1 MTLIP
6 RHPVL
11 RIVATAWLL
20 ASVAL
25 LAVTLLRPE
34 IAMNDRAALS
44 SLMPVY
50 FMSFPLGHLGV
61 LGVSKLAVALYVD
74 SRFVLSIF
82 AEGLILWASLV
93 VLGYVQW
100 FVFLPWVA
108 RKIRQLVEFLSR
120 RYSAR

>member
-1 MTLIP
+1 MTLVP
-6 RHPVL
+6 RHPFL
-11 RIVATAWLL
+11 RVVAIVWLL
-20 ASVAL
+20 ASVVL

-34 IAMNDRAALS
+34 MPMNDRAALS
-44 SLMPVY
+44 SLVPVY

-61 LGVSKLAVALYVD
+61 LGVSKLTVALYTD
-74 SRFVLSIF
+74 SRHVLSIF

-108 RKIRQLVEFLSR
+108 RKARQLSDFLSN

>member
-1 MTLIP
+1 MTLVP
-6 RHPVL
+6 RHPFL
-11 RIVATAWLL
+11 RVVATAWLL
-20 ASVAL
+20 ASVVL

-34 IAMNDRAALS
+34 MPMNDRAALS
-44 SLMPVY
+44 SLVPVY

-61 LGVSKLAVALYVD
+61 LGVSKLTVALYVD

-82 AEGLILWASLV
+82 AECLILWASLV

-100 FVFLPWVA
+100 FLFLPWVA
-108 RKIRQLVEFLSR
+108 RKARQLSDFLSK